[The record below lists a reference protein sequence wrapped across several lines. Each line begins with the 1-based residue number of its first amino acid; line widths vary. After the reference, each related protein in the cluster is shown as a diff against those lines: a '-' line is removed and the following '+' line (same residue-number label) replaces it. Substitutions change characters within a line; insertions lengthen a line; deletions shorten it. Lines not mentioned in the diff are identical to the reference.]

1 MKKTISLI
9 LFAALALSM
18 LSAGSEYL
26 DSGISISKGDRAFV
40 FQDIEK
46 PSSSIEYLEMNLPS
60 EVGFRNIFSNEIAV
74 SIPLNVYEKI
84 GSTTTDNRN
93 FYLISFPSRPWLA
106 IALKEG
112 EEEAAEQET
121 RSTTTKE
128 KAITRRVL
136 FHFIPLHPISL
147 RI

>member
-1 MKKTISLI
+1 
-9 LFAALALSM
+9 
-18 LSAGSEYL
+18 
-26 DSGISISKGDRAFV
+26 
-40 FQDIEK
+40 
-46 PSSSIEYLEMNLPS
+46 MNLPS
-60 EVGFRNIFSNEIAV
+60 EDGFRNIFSNEIAV
-74 SIPLNVYEKI
+74 SFPLNVYEKI
-84 GSTTTDNRN
+84 GSTTTDNRD
-93 FYLISFPSRPWLA
+93 FYPISFPSRPWLA

>member
-60 EVGFRNIFSNEIAV
+60 EGGFRNIFSNEIAV

-84 GSTTTDNRN
+84 GSTTTDNRD
-93 FYLISFPSRPWLA
+93 FLSHLISFKAMAGYSL
-106 IALKEG
+106 EV
-112 EEEAAEQET
+112 
-121 RSTTTKE
+121 TT
-128 KAITRRVL
+128 
-136 FHFIPLHPISL
+136 IPPKDGSL
-147 RI
+147 PAWIL

>member
-1 MKKTISLI
+1 MASRNMKKTISLI

-60 EVGFRNIFSNEIAV
+60 EGGFRNIFSNEIAV

-84 GSTTTDNRN
+84 GSTTTDNRD
-93 FYLISFPSRPWLA
+93 FLSHLISFKAMAGYSL
-106 IALKEG
+106 EV
-112 EEEAAEQET
+112 
-121 RSTTTKE
+121 TT
-128 KAITRRVL
+128 
-136 FHFIPLHPISL
+136 IPPKDGSL
-147 RI
+147 PAWIL

>member
-60 EVGFRNIFSNEIAV
+60 EGGFRNIFSNEIAA
-74 SIPLNVYEKI
+74 SFPLNVYEKI
-84 GSTTTDNRN
+84 GTTTTDNRD
-93 FYLISFPSRPWLA
+93 FLSHLISFKAVAGYSLERRRRR
-106 IALKEG
+106 G
-112 EEEAAEQET
+112 CGT
-121 RSTTTKE
+121 RNK
-128 KAITRRVL
+128 K
-136 FHFIPLHPISL
+136 HHN
-147 RI
+147 